1 MPVLLCPTNV
11 KYRDPT
17 TASLRLAIMT
27 MKPKELTL
35 RSLILGALI
44 TTIFTAANVYLGL
57 KVGLTFASS
66 IPAAVISMA
75 ILSFVK
81 DSSILENNI
90 VQTVASAAGTLS
102 AIIFVLPGLVIVGW
116 WTGFPFWQSFLI
128 CLSGGVLG
136 VVFTIPLRRA
146 LVTNSDLPYPEGV
159 AAAEVLKVG
168 SGTRGE
174 TKDDTGEAREG
185 LVAVILGSVA
195 SAGLAIVT
203 ATRLAAGQVTGFFR
217 LGALASS
224 GYDIAFSLALVGA
237 GHLVGLSV
245 GMAMLTGLVIAWAV
259 AVPILTSMQPAAE
272 GVALSVH
279 TLAIWRTQVRFI
291 GAGAIAIASI
301 FTLAKLAKPVVG
313 GLVSTLASSRVKG
326 IRDDR
331 DRDLSPPWI
340 LALTATCL
348 FITAWLAFT
357 FVRSTVL
364 APSAVSLTLI
374 AIPFVLIGGFLIA
387 GICGYMAGLIGA
399 SNSPISGVGILSIVL
414 CASVLIF
421 AVSPTAETR
430 PALVAFAL
438 FITAIV
444 FACATISNDNLQDL
458 KTGQLVGASPMRQQ
472 IALIVGVAAG
482 ASVIPFV
489 LNLLTHAYGFAG
501 AANVGVVAPN
511 PLPAPQATLIS
522 ALAQGVIGGSL
533 DWKMIG
539 IGALVGVGLILLDIA
554 LGAMKKL
561 RIPPLAVGIGIYLPM
576 SATFA
581 VVVGAVISHWYNRRT
596 RSLANPERAERLGT
610 LVASGLIVGESLW
623 GVINAGLIVGLSNDA
638 PIGLV
643 SDSFALGPWL
653 GLLGFVGV
661 IIWLYG
667 WMLRRSAAVR

>member
-1 MPVLLCPTNV
+1 
-11 KYRDPT
+11 
-17 TASLRLAIMT
+17 

-35 RSLILGALI
+35 RGLILGALL
-44 TTIFTAANVYLGL
+44 TTVFTAANVYLGL

-75 ILSFVK
+75 ILSAVK

-136 VVFTIPLRRA
+136 VLFTIPLRRA

-168 SGTRGE
+168 SATRGE
-174 TKDDTGEAREG
+174 SGEASEAGESREG
-185 LVAVILGSVA
+185 LVAVILGTVA
-195 SAGLAIVT
+195 SGGLAIIT
-203 ATRLAAGQVTGFFR
+203 ATRIAAAEVTGFFR
-217 LGALASS
+217 LGTMASS
-224 GYDIAFSLALVGA
+224 GYNIAFSLALLGA

-245 GMAMLTGLVIAWAV
+245 GMAMLVGLIIAWAV
-259 AVPILTSMQPAAE
+259 AVPILTSMQPAAA
-272 GVALSVH
+272 GVALAAH
-279 TLAIWRTQVRFI
+279 TTTIWRTEVRFI
-291 GAGAIAIASI
+291 GAGAIAIAAI
-301 FTLAKLAKPVVG
+301 YTLATLAKPVVG
-313 GLVSTLASSRVKG
+313 GLVNTLAASRAAKVG
-326 IRDDR
+326 DDR

-340 LALTATCL
+340 IALTAACL
-348 FITAWLAFT
+348 VLAGWLAFS
-357 FVRSTVL
+357 FAKSTVL
-364 APSAVSLTLI
+364 APNAVTLTLI
-374 AIPFVLIGGFLIA
+374 TIPFVLLGGFLIA
-387 GICGYMAGLIGA
+387 AICGYMAGLIGA

-414 CASVLIF
+414 CASALIV
-421 AVSPTAETR
+421 AVSPTATTR

-438 FITAIV
+438 FVTAIV

-482 ASVIPFV
+482 AAVIPFV
-489 LNLLTHAYGFAG
+489 LNLLAKAYGFAG
-501 AANVGVVAPN
+501 APNIGVVAPH

-522 ALAQGVIGGSL
+522 ALAQGVIGGNL
-533 DWKMIG
+533 DWRMIG
-539 IGALVGVGLILLDIA
+539 IGALVGVGLILLDTT
-554 LGAMKKL
+554 LGAMHKL

-581 VVVGAVISHWYNRRT
+581 VVVGAVISHWYNGRARAT
-596 RSLANPERAERLGT
+596 SNPDRAERLGT

-623 GVINAGLIVGLSNDA
+623 GVINAGLIVGFAKDA

-643 SDSFALGPWL
+643 PEDFALAPWL
-653 GLLGFVGV
+653 GLLGFVGAIV
-661 IIWLYG
+661 WLYG
-667 WMLRRSAAVR
+667 WMLRRTNHLSADS

>member
-1 MPVLLCPTNV
+1 
-11 KYRDPT
+11 
-17 TASLRLAIMT
+17 
-27 MKPKELTL
+27 MKPKELTV
-35 RSLILGALI
+35 RALILGALI

-75 ILSFVK
+75 ILSVVK

-136 VVFTIPLRRA
+136 VLFTIPLRRA

-174 TKDDTGEAREG
+174 TKDETGEAREG

-195 SAGLAIVT
+195 SAGLAILT
-203 ATRLAAGQVTGFFR
+203 ATRIAAATIGGFFR
-217 LGALASS
+217 LGGTASS

-245 GMAMLTGLVIAWAV
+245 GIAMLTGLIIAWAI
-259 AVPILTSMQPAAE
+259 AVPYLTSIQPAAA
-272 GVALSVH
+272 GVDLAAH
-279 TLAIWRTQVRFI
+279 TTAIWRTQVRFI
-291 GAGAIAIASI
+291 GAGAIAIAAI
-301 FTLAKLAKPVVG
+301 YTLARLAKPVVG
-313 GLVSTLASSRVKG
+313 GLVSTLAASRATG
-326 IRDDR
+326 ERDDR
-331 DRDLSPPWI
+331 DRDLSPGWI
-340 LALTATCL
+340 LILTVACL
-348 FITAWLAFT
+348 LVAGWLAFT
-357 FVRSTVL
+357 FARSTVL
-364 APSAVSLTLI
+364 APSALNLTLV
-374 AIPFVLIGGFLIA
+374 AVPFVLLGGFLIA

-414 CASVLIF
+414 CASVLILVV
-421 AVSPTAETR
+421 APTAATQ

-482 ASVIPFV
+482 AAVIPFV
-489 LNLLTHAYGFAG
+489 LNLLARAYGFAG
-501 AANVGVVAPN
+501 APNLHVMAQN

-533 DWKMIG
+533 EWKMIG
-539 IGALVGVGLILLDIA
+539 IGALVGVGLIILDSV
-554 LGAMKKL
+554 LGALNKI

-581 VVVGAVISHWYNRRT
+581 VVVGAVLSYWYDRRI
-596 RSLANPERAERLGT
+596 RNAPNPERAERLGT

-623 GVINAGLIVGLSNDA
+623 GVINAGLIVALSKDA
-638 PIGLV
+638 PLGLV
-643 SDSFALGPWL
+643 PAEFAPGPWL
-653 GLLGFVGV
+653 GVVCFIG
-661 IIWLYG
+661 IIVWLYW
-667 WMLRRSAAVR
+667 WMLSKSKAA

>member
-1 MPVLLCPTNV
+1 MNT
-11 KYRDPT
+11 
-17 TASLRLAIMT
+17 T
-27 MKPKELTL
+27 MKPKELTI
-35 RSLILGALI
+35 RGLILGALI

-75 ILSFVK
+75 ILSVVK

-128 CLSGGVLG
+128 CLSGGILG
-136 VVFTIPLRRA
+136 VLFTIPLRRA

-174 TKDDTGEAREG
+174 TRDDTGEAREG
-185 LVAVILGSVA
+185 LVAVILGSAA

-203 ATRLAAGQVTGFFR
+203 ATRIAAATVTGFFR
-217 LGALASS
+217 VGATAST

-245 GMAMLTGLVIAWAV
+245 GIAMLTGLIISWAI
-259 AVPILTSMQPAAE
+259 AVPILTSQQPAAA
-272 GVALSVH
+272 GVALAAH
-279 TLAIWRTQVRFI
+279 TATIWRTQVRFI
-291 GAGAIAIASI
+291 GAGAIAIAAI
-301 FTLAKLAKPVVG
+301 YTLARLAKPVVG
-313 GLVSTLASSRVKG
+313 GLVTTLAASRATE
-326 IRDDR
+326 RSDDR
-331 DRDLSPPWI
+331 DRDLAPGWI
-340 LALTATCL
+340 MVLTAGCL
-348 FITAWLAFT
+348 LVAAWLAFT
-357 FVRSTVL
+357 FARSTVL
-364 APSAVSLTLI
+364 ASNAITLTIIAV
-374 AIPFVLIGGFLIA
+374 PFVLLGGFLIA

-414 CASVLIF
+414 CASILIL
-421 AVSPTAETR
+421 AVSPTSATQ

-489 LNLLTHAYGFAG
+489 LNLLARAYGFAG
-501 AANVGVVAPN
+501 AANVGVLDPAH

-533 DWKMIG
+533 QWKMLG
-539 IGALVGVGLILLDIA
+539 IGVLVGIGLILLDTL
-554 LGAMKKL
+554 LGAMNKI

-581 VVVGAVISHWYNRRT
+581 VVVGAVISYWYNKVAL
-596 RSLANPERAERLGT
+596 SSANPERTERLGT

-643 SDSFALGPWL
+643 PETFAPAPWL
-653 GLLGFVGV
+653 GVIGFVG
-661 IIWLYG
+661 IIILLYS
-667 WMLRRSAAVR
+667 WMLRRSRAAH

>member
-1 MPVLLCPTNV
+1 VNNT
-11 KYRDPT
+11 
-17 TASLRLAIMT
+17 I
-27 MKPKELTL
+27 KPKELTI
-35 RSLILGALI
+35 RGLILGALI

-75 ILSFVK
+75 ILSVVK

-136 VVFTIPLRRA
+136 VLFTIPLRRA

-174 TKDDTGEAREG
+174 TKDETGEAREG
-185 LVAVILGSVA
+185 LISVILGSVA
-195 SAGLAIVT
+195 SAGLAILT
-203 ATRLAAGQVTGFFR
+203 ATRIAAASVTGFFR
-217 LGALASS
+217 LGAAASS

-245 GMAMLTGLVIAWAV
+245 GMAMLTGLIIAWAI
-259 AVPILTSMQPAAE
+259 AVPILTSQQPAAE
-272 GVALSVH
+272 GVTLAAH
-279 TLAIWRTQVRFI
+279 TLGIWRTQVRFI
-291 GAGAIAIASI
+291 GAGAIAIAAI
-301 FTLAKLAKPVVG
+301 YTLARLAKPVVG
-313 GLVSTLASSRVKG
+313 GLVTTLAASRATDT
-326 IRDDR
+326 RDDR
-331 DRDLSPPWI
+331 DRDLSPTWI
-340 LALTATCL
+340 IILTAACL
-348 FITAWLAFT
+348 LVAGWLAFT
-357 FVRSTVL
+357 FARSTVL
-364 APSAVSLTLI
+364 APNALTLTII
-374 AIPFVLIGGFLIA
+374 AVPFVLLGGFLIA

-414 CASVLIF
+414 CASVLIL
-421 AVSPTAETR
+421 AVAPTAGTR

-489 LNLLTHAYGFAG
+489 LNLLAKAYGFAG
-501 AANVGVVAPN
+501 AANVGVLDPEH

-522 ALAQGVIGGSL
+522 ALAQGVIGGNL
-533 DWKMIG
+533 QWKMLG
-539 IGALVGVGLILLDIA
+539 IGALVGVGLILLDTL
-554 LGAMKKL
+554 LGAMNKL

-581 VVVGAVISHWYNRRT
+581 VVVGAVISYWYDGVARRS
-596 RSLANPERAERLGT
+596 RNPERTERLGT

-643 SDSFALGPWL
+643 AEDFPAAPWL
-653 GLLGFVGV
+653 GVLCFVG
-661 IIWLYG
+661 ILILLYS
-667 WMLRRSAAVR
+667 WMVRRSRAAQ

>member
-1 MPVLLCPTNV
+1 M
-11 KYRDPT
+11 
-17 TASLRLAIMT
+17 
-27 MKPKELTL
+27 
-35 RSLILGALI
+35 
-44 TTIFTAANVYLGL
+44 
-57 KVGLTFASS
+57 
-66 IPAAVISMA
+66 
-75 ILSFVK
+75 
-81 DSSILENNI
+81 
-90 VQTVASAAGTLS
+90 
-102 AIIFVLPGLVIVGW
+102 
-116 WTGFPFWQSFLI
+116 
-128 CLSGGVLG
+128 
-136 VVFTIPLRRA
+136 
-146 LVTNSDLPYPEGV
+146 
-159 AAAEVLKVG
+159 
-168 SGTRGE
+168 
-174 TKDDTGEAREG
+174 
-185 LVAVILGSVA
+185 
-195 SAGLAIVT
+195 
-203 ATRLAAGQVTGFFR
+203 
-217 LGALASS
+217 
-224 GYDIAFSLALVGA
+224 GA

-272 GVALSVH
+272 GVALGAH
-279 TLAIWRTQVRFI
+279 TIAIWRTQVRFI
-291 GAGAIAIASI
+291 GAGAIAIAAI

-340 LALTATCL
+340 LALTAACL
-348 FITAWLAFT
+348 LITGWLAFT
-357 FVRSTVL
+357 FARSSVL
-364 APSAVSLTLI
+364 APSAVTLTLI
-374 AIPFVLIGGFLIA
+374 AIPFVLLGGFLIA

-421 AVSPTAETR
+421 AVSPTVETR

-501 AANVGVVAPN
+501 AANLGVVAPN

-522 ALAQGVIGGSL
+522 ALAQGVIGGNL

-596 RSLANPERAERLGT
+596 RSLANPDRAERLGT

-643 SDSFALGPWL
+643 SDNFILGPWL

-661 IIWLYG
+661 IVWLYR

>member
-1 MPVLLCPTNV
+1 MENTRP
-11 KYRDPT
+11 
-17 TASLRLAIMT
+17 
-27 MKPKELTL
+27 MKPKELTI
-35 RSLILGALI
+35 RGLILGALI

-75 ILSFVK
+75 ILSVVK

-128 CLSGGVLG
+128 CVSGGVLG
-136 VVFTIPLRRA
+136 VLFTIPLRRA

-174 TKDDTGEAREG
+174 TKDETGEAREG
-185 LVAVILGSVA
+185 LIAVILGSVA
-195 SAGLAIVT
+195 SAGLAILT
-203 ATRLAAGQVTGFFR
+203 ATRILAATIGGFFR
-217 LGALASS
+217 LGTTASS

-245 GMAMLTGLVIAWAV
+245 GMAMLTGLIIAWAI
-259 AVPILTSMQPAAE
+259 AVPILTSMQPAAAD
-272 GVALSVH
+272 VSLAAH
-279 TLAIWRTQVRFI
+279 TIGIWRTQVRFI
-291 GAGAIAIASI
+291 GAGAIAIAAI
-301 FTLAKLAKPVVG
+301 YTLARLAKPVVG
-313 GLVSTLASSRVKG
+313 GLISTLASSRATE
-326 IRDDR
+326 REDDR

-340 LALTATCL
+340 IALTVVCL
-348 FITAWLAFT
+348 LITGYLAFT
-357 FVRSTVL
+357 FARSTVL
-364 APSAVSLTLI
+364 APSAVSLTI
-374 AIPFVLIGGFLIA
+374 VAIPFVLIGGFLIA

-414 CASVLIF
+414 CASVLILVV
-421 AVSPTAETR
+421 APNATTR

-438 FITAIV
+438 FTTAIV

-472 IALIVGVAAG
+472 IALIVGVVAG

-489 LNLLTHAYGFAG
+489 LNLLATAYGFAG
-501 AANVGVVAPN
+501 APNLNVVTQN

-533 DWKMIG
+533 EWKMIG
-539 IGALVGVGLILLDIA
+539 IGAVIGVGLIVLDAA
-554 LGAMKKL
+554 LGAAKKL

-581 VVVGAVISHWYNRRT
+581 VVIGAVLSEWYSRRARKT
-596 RSLANPERAERLGT
+596 ANPDRAERLGT

-623 GVINAGLIVGLSNDA
+623 GVINAGLIVGRSNDA

-643 SDSFALGPWL
+643 PEDFAFAPWL
-653 GLLGFVGV
+653 GVLGFVGI
-661 IIWLYG
+661 IIWLYW
-667 WMLRRSAAVR
+667 WMLSRARTAPER